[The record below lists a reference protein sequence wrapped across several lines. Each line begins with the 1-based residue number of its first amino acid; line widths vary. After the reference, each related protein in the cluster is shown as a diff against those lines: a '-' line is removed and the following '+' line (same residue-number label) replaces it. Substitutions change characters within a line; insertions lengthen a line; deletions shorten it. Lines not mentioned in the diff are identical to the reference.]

1 MTVERRQTEFALLR
15 QRYGDLEHGENLDWV
30 IFKEFPLPVGWNKD
44 TTELLVVIP
53 AGYPTAAPD
62 NFFVRNELRIAD
74 GSIPAN
80 FSENQSVLGSSWA
93 QFSFH
98 AKEWNPSSDIDDG
111 DSLLTFMLAVE
122 QRLRER
128 N

>member
-1 MTVERRQTEFALLR
+1 MTTERRKTEFALLR
-15 QRYGDLEHGENLDWV
+15 QRYGDLEHGENLDWL
-30 IFKEFPLPVGWNKD
+30 IFKDFPLPAGWNKD

-53 AGYPTAAPD
+53 AGYPTTAPD
-62 NFFVRNELRIAD
+62 NFFVRNELRISD
-74 GSIPAN
+74 GSMPGN
-80 FSENQSVLGSSWA
+80 YSENQSVLGSSWA

-98 AKEWNPSSDIDDG
+98 AKEWNPSPDLDDG

-122 QRLRER
+122 RRLRER

>member
-1 MTVERRQTEFALLR
+1 MTAERRKTEFALLR
-15 QRYGDLEHGENLDWV
+15 QRYGDLGHGENFDWV
-30 IFKEFPLPVGWNKD
+30 IFKDFRLPAGWNRD

-53 AGYPTAAPD
+53 AGYPTTPPD
-62 NFFVRNELRIAD
+62 NFFVRNELRISD
-74 GSIPAN
+74 GSMPAN
-80 FSENQSVLGSSWA
+80 YSDNQSVLGSSWA

-98 AKEWNPSSDIDDG
+98 AKEWNPSTALEDG